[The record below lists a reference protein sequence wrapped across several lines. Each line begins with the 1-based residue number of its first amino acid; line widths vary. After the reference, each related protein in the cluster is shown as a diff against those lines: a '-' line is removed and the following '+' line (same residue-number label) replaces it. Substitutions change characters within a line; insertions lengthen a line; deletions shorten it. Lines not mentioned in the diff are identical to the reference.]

1 MRSFRT
7 LCDLRGQK
15 VEVSAPYATSRWQP
29 SKNESFRTLPT
40 RRTPK
45 KKISPPYATSRWQTK
60 NEIFRNLCDLRV
72 ANKKQWKFSAPYATS
87 RWQTEK
93 KKASAPYA
101 TSGWQAA
108 PKLEVFRPYA
118 TSGWQPNIMR
128 SQRAK
133 SGSFPTLCDLR
144 VANKK

>member
-1 MRSFRT
+1 MLGMHLMKHSEMLSALVAMT
-7 LCDLRGQK
+7 TMPQQQK
-15 VEVSAPYATSRWQP
+15 MEG
-29 SKNESFRTLPT
+29 
-40 RRTPK
+40 
-45 KKISPPYATSRWQTK
+45 
-60 NEIFRNLCDLRV
+60 FRNLCDLRMANKQKMEVFRILCDLSV
-72 ANKKQWKFSAPYATS
+72 ANEKHAKFPHLMRSQRAESGSS
-87 RWQTEK
+87 RTLCDLKVANPPK

-133 SGSFPTLCDLR
+133 SGSFPALCDLR